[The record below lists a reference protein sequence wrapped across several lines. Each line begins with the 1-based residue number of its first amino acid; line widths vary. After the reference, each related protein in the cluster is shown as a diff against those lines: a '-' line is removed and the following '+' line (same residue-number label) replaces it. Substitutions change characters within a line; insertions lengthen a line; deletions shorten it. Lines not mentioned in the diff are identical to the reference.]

1 MVRHTRNMVTLEIS
15 ERDAIEPFPGEADW
29 GPTPIAFFQNRL
41 RELTKSL
48 RVNFAIDDFGVGH
61 ASLDRVSNLN
71 LTQIKVDRA
80 ILHHSMAKK
89 ELELIVQLAE
99 EALNQDRSAT
109 PRAVVVEGVDSESPI
124 SLHDLREL
132 GINYVQGYITGKPAR
147 PSLEPLSDEVRREV
161 SSKVRGMR

>member
-1 MVRHTRNMVTLEIS
+1 MSWCE
-15 ERDAIEPFPGEADW
+15 
-29 GPTPIAFFQNRL
+29 NRL

-48 RVNFAIDDFGVGH
+48 RVNFAIDDFGVGC
-61 ASLDRVSNLN
+61 ASLDRVSSLN

-99 EALNQDRSAT
+99 EALNQDRSAE

-124 SLHDLREL
+124 SLHDLHQI
-132 GINYVQGYITGKPAR
+132 GINYVQGYITGSPAR
-147 PSLEPLSDEVRREV
+147 PSLDPLSDEVRREV
-161 SSKVRGMR
+161 SSKVRGSR